1 MRYFIGLMS
10 GTSMDG
16 VDAVLCQISA
26 ANFQT
31 VGSISLPFPA
41 DLLLRLHALCTPTN
55 NEINEMGR
63 ADVEI
68 SHLFAQAVKLLL
80 EQHNLA
86 ANEIAAIGSH
96 GQTIRHYPDGYE
108 PGLPGFTL
116 QIGDPNTLAALTG
129 IPVVADF
136 RRKDIALGGQGAPLV
151 PAFHQAILGRDI
163 HPTDAL
169 QDTHQIPMDSHSTYQ
184 QDTHAKVRS
193 NGLDSHRAIVN
204 IGGIANISIVALNT
218 HQVNGYDT
226 GPGNTLM
233 DFWCKTHTLQAFDI
247 DGNWA
252 ATGKVNKSLLTN
264 FLADDYFH
272 RQPPKST
279 GREYFSPQWLK
290 NKLAG
295 YKSVSANDVQATLC
309 FMTAKHIADA
319 ITSKQH
325 IKQVFICGGGAYNK
339 TLMVHL
345 RNQLAHCVVTST
357 SQLGIAPH
365 EVEGAAFAWL
375 AFAYME
381 RLKANVPQVTGA
393 SRPAV
398 LGGLYLPD

>member
-26 ANFQT
+26 DNFQT
-31 VGSISLPFPA
+31 LGSVSLPFPA
-41 DLLLRLHALCTPTN
+41 DLLLRLHALCAPQP
-55 NEINEMGR
+55 NEINLMGS
-63 ADVEI
+63 ADIEV
-68 SHLFAQAVKLLL
+68 SHLFARAVKLLL
-80 EQHNLA
+80 EQHNLTA
-86 ANEIAAIGSH
+86 DQIAAIGSH
-96 GQTIRHYPDGYE
+96 GQTIRHFPDGYE

-129 IPVVADF
+129 IAVVADF

-151 PAFHQAILGRDI
+151 PAFHQAIFGQDI
-163 HPTDAL
+163 H
-169 QDTHQIPMDSHSTYQ
+169 QSSMDSHSTPAQ
-184 QDTHAKVRS
+184 ATHTVDRDTRP
-193 NGLDSHRAIVN
+193 DSHRAIVN

-218 HQVNGYDT
+218 NQVSGYDT

-233 DFWCKTHTLQAFDI
+233 DFWCKAHTLQAFDM

-252 ATGKVNKSLLTN
+252 ATGKVNKPLLKKL
-264 FLADDYFH
+264 LADAYFK

-279 GREYFSPQWLK
+279 GREYFSPQWL
-290 NKLAG
+290 NAKLAG
-295 YKSVSANDVQATLC
+295 CNSVSAEDVQATLC
-309 FMTAKHIADA
+309 VMTARHIADA
-319 ITSKQH
+319 INSRQD
-325 IKQVFICGGGAYNK
+325 IEQVFICGGGAYNK
-339 TLMVHL
+339 TLMAHL
-345 RNQLAHCVVTST
+345 CNHLAQCHVAST
-357 SQLGIAPH
+357 LQLGIAPH

-381 RLKANVPQVTGA
+381 RLTANVPQVTGA